1 VLAIYLDLP
10 RDELQAISPAIDL
23 IAPRV
28 LQQCKSERRFR
39 ALTDEFHSKTD
50 DVAATKP
57 VERTLVTTRFPCVS
71 LR

>member
-10 RDELQAISPAIDL
+10 RDELQAITPVVDV
-23 IAPRV
+23 IASRV

-50 DVAATKP
+50 GVWRQYRLNA
-57 VERTLVTTRFPCVS
+57 RL
-71 LR
+71 L